1 MTNRVKG
8 LMISLEEDIREDDV
22 ETIVNAIKMIKG
34 VQEVA
39 TSVVNH
45 DDWMNRTRIRFE
57 LERKLYVALS
67 DKE

>member
-8 LMISLEEDIREDDV
+8 LVISLEEDIREDYV
-22 ETIVNAIKMIKG
+22 EAIINAVKMIKG
-34 VQEVA
+34 VQEVSG
-39 TSVVNH
+39 SVVNH

-57 LERKLYVALS
+57 LERKLYFALS